1 MRTRRHRSSGSG
13 SARPPSGSWSRPPM
27 ASGGGSSS
35 PWRWRR
41 SRSSCCST
49 SRSRASPRPNGR
61 PFARYSTPS
70 RARSSS
76 RARAPRWSPTR
87 APGRCTLATEA
98 LDVSGIDAYYGDS
111 HVLHAVSFALK
122 GGRLLGLLGRNGAGK
137 TTCMATIMGF
147 LKPRRGSISLYGEDV
162 AGLAP
167 DVIARKGICLV
178 PQGRRM
184 FRTLTVRENLMVA
197 AQARKNGGSGW
208 SIDRVFQLFPRLS
221 ERHAQLAGSL
231 SGGEQQM
238 LAIGRAL
245 MGNPRVLLM
254 DEPSEGLAPQLVAEV
269 GRTIAQLKAE
279 GQSIVLV
286 EQNIKLTLDLA
297 DDIVMINTGRVVF
310 RGTAGEIKLD
320 DAIVSQ
326 HLGVF

>member
-1 MRTRRHRSSGSG
+1 M
-13 SARPPSGSWSRPPM
+13 
-27 ASGGGSSS
+27 
-35 PWRWRR
+35 
-41 SRSSCCST
+41 
-49 SRSRASPRPNGR
+49 
-61 PFARYSTPS
+61 
-70 RARSSS
+70 
-76 RARAPRWSPTR
+76 
-87 APGRCTLATEA
+87 ATEA
-98 LDVSGIDAYYGDS
+98 LDISGLDAYYGDS

-137 TTCMATIMGF
+137 TTCMATIMVMGF
-147 LKPRRGSISLYGEDV
+147 LKPRRGSISLYGENV

-167 DVIARKGICLV
+167 DAIARKGICLV

-197 AQARKNGGSGW
+197 AQARKAAGSGW
-208 SIDRVFQLFPRLS
+208 SIDRVFELFPRLA
-221 ERHAQLAGSL
+221 ERAAQLAGSL

-297 DDIVMINTGRVVF
+297 DDVVIMNTGRVVF
-310 RGTAGEIKLD
+310 RGSANEIKLD

>member
-1 MRTRRHRSSGSG
+1 M
-13 SARPPSGSWSRPPM
+13 
-27 ASGGGSSS
+27 
-35 PWRWRR
+35 
-41 SRSSCCST
+41 
-49 SRSRASPRPNGR
+49 
-61 PFARYSTPS
+61 
-70 RARSSS
+70 
-76 RARAPRWSPTR
+76 
-87 APGRCTLATEA
+87 ATEA
-98 LDVSGIDAYYGDS
+98 LEIAGIDTYYGDS
-111 HVLHAVSFALK
+111 HVLHGVSFALK
-122 GGRLLGLLGRNGAGK
+122 PGRLLGLLGRNGAGK
-137 TTCMATIMGF
+137 TTCMSTIMGF
-147 LKPRRGSISLYGEDV
+147 LKPRRGSISLYGEPV

-197 AQARKNGGSGW
+197 AQRLKNGGGGGPGW
-208 SIDRVFQLFPRLS
+208 SIERVFQLFPRLQ
-221 ERHAQLAGSL
+221 ERHAQVAGSL

-269 GRTIAQLKAE
+269 GRTIAQLKSE

-297 DDIVMINTGRVVF
+297 DDVVIINTGQVVF
-310 RGTAGEIKLD
+310 QGTADQIKLN
-320 DAIVSQ
+320 DAMISQ